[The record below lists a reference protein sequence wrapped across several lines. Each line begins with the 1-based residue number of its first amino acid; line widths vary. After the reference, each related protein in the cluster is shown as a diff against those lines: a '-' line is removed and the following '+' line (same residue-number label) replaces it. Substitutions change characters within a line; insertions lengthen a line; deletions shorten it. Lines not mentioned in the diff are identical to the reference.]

1 MSIFS
6 NFISK
11 ANKKYGQVN
20 PLDWA
25 KNIFK
30 DSADIGTAVVSVI
43 SSTGIAGF
51 KFHVPQTE
59 MVKMESEVTDHY
71 VDDNTVVQDHI
82 IQKPVTIT
90 LTGLQGDYFYSVNE
104 LEDKLVPIKSG
115 LTLVTQFIP
124 KLSAAT
130 MQAKMRYKN
139 NIDNIRNNPY
149 ISPTEEYLFGSENI
163 TGYAGFKGKSRAA
176 FGTLNGIDLFQL
188 FQNLIKL
195 KSAQTRAFF
204 FLEAL
209 WRSSAVF
216 TVETTWKR
224 YNDMVITSLQPV
236 RDNNADI
243 TDFTVTFKQI
253 RKTASLS
260 KRIDVAGRVNE
271 QMAKQDDKGVDKG
284 KQTETIK

>member
-1 MSIFS
+1 MSILS

-30 DSADIGTAVVSVI
+30 ENVDIGSAVVSVLG
-43 SSTGIAGF
+43 STGIAGF
-51 KFHVPQTE
+51 KFHIPQTE

-71 VDDNTVVQDHI
+71 VDDNSVVQDHI
-82 IQKPVTIT
+82 IHKPVTIT
-90 LTGLQGDYFYSVNE
+90 LTGLQGEYFYSVNE
-104 LEDKLVPIKSG
+104 IEDTIALIKP
-115 LTLVTQFIP
+115 TLVLVSQFVP

-130 MQAKMRYKN
+130 MQAKMKYKN
-139 NIDNIRNNPY
+139 NIDNIRN
-149 ISPTEEYLFGSENI
+149 TEFVTPQETEF
-163 TGYAGFKGKSRAA
+163 
-176 FGTLNGIDLFQL
+176 FGTKNTAKYIGLKDKIGAASLSGVDLFQL

-195 KSAQTRAFF
+195 KSAQTRAFL

-209 WRSSAVF
+209 WKSSAEF
-216 TVETTWKR
+216 SVETTWKR
-224 YNDMVITSLQPV
+224 YDNMVITSLQPV

>member
-1 MSIFS
+1 MSILS
-6 NFISK
+6 NFISNV
-11 ANKKYGQVN
+11 NKKYSVAN

-30 DSADIGTAVVSVI
+30 ENVNVGTAIVSVL

-51 KFHVPQTE
+51 KFQIPQTE

-71 VDDNTVVQDHI
+71 IDDNSVVQDHI
-82 IQKPVTIT
+82 IHKPVTIT

-104 LEDKLVPIKSG
+104 VEDNIAKIVPA

-124 KLSAAT
+124 KLSNAT
-130 MQAKMRYKN
+130 MAAKMNYKN
-139 NIDNIRNNPY
+139 NLENIRNTQFVTPQE
-149 ISPTEEYLFGSENI
+149 TEF
-163 TGYAGFKGKSRAA
+163 
-176 FGTLNGIDLFQL
+176 FGTQNVARYIGLKEKVSAASLSGVDLFKI
-188 FQNLIKL
+188 FQDLIKI
-195 KSAQTRAFF
+195 KSAQTRAFL

-209 WRSSAVF
+209 WKSSAEF
-216 TVETTWKR
+216 SVETTWKR
-224 YNDMVITSLQPV
+224 YDNMVITSLQPI

-260 KRIDVAGRVNE
+260 SRIDVAGRVNE
-271 QMAKQDDKGVDKG
+271 QLSQQADKGVDKG

>member
-1 MSIFS
+1 MSILS

-30 DSADIGTAVVSVI
+30 ENVDIGSAVVSVLG
-43 SSTGIAGF
+43 STGIAGF

-71 VDDNTVVQDHI
+71 VDDNSVVQDHI
-82 IQKPVTIT
+82 IHKPVTIT
-90 LTGLQGDYFYSVNE
+90 LTGLQGEYFYSANE

-115 LTLVTQFIP
+115 LTLVTQFLP
-124 KLSAAT
+124 KLSEET

-149 ISPTEEYLFGSENI
+149 VSPEEEYLFGSENI
-163 TGYAGFKGKSRAA
+163 TGYAGFKEKSRAA
-176 FGTLNGIDLFQL
+176 YGALNGIDLFQL

-195 KSAQTRAFF
+195 KSAQARAFF

-209 WRSSAVF
+209 WNSSAVF